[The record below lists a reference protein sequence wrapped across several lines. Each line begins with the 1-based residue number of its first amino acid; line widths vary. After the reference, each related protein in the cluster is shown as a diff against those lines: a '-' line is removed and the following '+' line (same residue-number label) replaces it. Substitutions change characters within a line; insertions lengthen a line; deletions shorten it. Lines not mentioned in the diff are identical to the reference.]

1 MKRAAVLIAVAA
13 VLVGCSQDNASPQPQ
28 DSETIAVSPEP
39 TEPSAISSPTA
50 VPTTTTAAP
59 SPTATKTKK
68 TQTGADAFCTYL
80 EQTQGAQQ
88 QIEDPAQF
96 VELVEGAAAVAPGA
110 IAEDAA
116 LYVESVRALATT
128 VTGSPKKAAQADAWL
143 SENEDAIAAA
153 EANLDSYSQSTCG
166 LPFITGE
173 G

>member
-1 MKRAAVLIAVAA
+1 MRRVVVMVAAAV
-13 VLVGCSQDNASPQPQ
+13 VLAGCSQDNSSPQPQ
-28 DSETIAVSPEP
+28 DTGTVSVSPQP
-39 TEPSAISSPTA
+39 TQSPTTA
-50 VPTTTTAAP
+50 SPTTQAPTSAAP
-59 SPTATKTKK
+59 KPAKTKNAQPG
-68 TQTGADAFCTYL
+68 TDAFCTYL

-88 QIEDPAQF
+88 QVEDPAQF

-116 LYVESVRALATT
+116 LFAESVRALATT
-128 VTGSPKKAAQADAWL
+128 ITGSAKQAAKADAWL

>member
-1 MKRAAVLIAVAA
+1 MRRAAVLVVVAV
-13 VLVGCSQDNASPQPQ
+13 VLVGCSQDNAGPQPQ
-28 DSETIAVSPEP
+28 DTGTVSVSPEP
-39 TEPSAISSPTA
+39 TRPSPVETPTTQAPTSAPVSPT
-50 VPTTTTAAP
+50 P
-59 SPTATKTKK
+59 SRTKK
-68 TQTGADAFCTYL
+68 AQPGADAFCTYL

-96 VELVEGAAAVAPGA
+96 VALVEGAAAVAPGA

-116 LYVESVRALATT
+116 LYAESVRALALT
-128 VTGSPKKAAQADAWL
+128 VTGSPKQAAKADAWL
-143 SENEDAIAAA
+143 SQNEDVIAAA

>member
-1 MKRAAVLIAVAA
+1 MRRAAVLIAVAM
-13 VLVGCSQDNASPQPQ
+13 LVAGCSQDTTSPDPQ
-28 DSETIAVSPEP
+28 DSGTVSVTPAP
-39 TEPSAISSPTA
+39 TEPASPT
-50 VPTTTTAAP
+50 PTTVPSSQMPP

-68 TQTGADAFCTYL
+68 SQPGADAFCDYL
-80 EQTQGAQQ
+80 DQTQGAQQ

-96 VELVEGAAAVAPGA
+96 VALVEGAVEVAPGA

-116 LYVESVRALATT
+116 LYAESVRALAAT
-128 VTGSPKKAAQADAWL
+128 VTGSPKEARTADAWL

-153 EANLDSYSQSTCG
+153 QANLDSYSLSTCG

>member
-1 MKRAAVLIAVAA
+1 MKSAAVLIAAAA

-28 DSETIAVSPEP
+28 DSQTIAVSPEP
-39 TEPSAISSPTA
+39 TEPSVITSPTA
-50 VPTTTTAAP
+50 VPTTTAAP

-68 TQTGADAFCTYL
+68 SQPGADAFCTYL

-116 LYVESVRALATT
+116 LYVESVRALATALSACWLAVNT
-128 VTGSPKKAAQADAWL
+128 ALKAVTAGSGRLDCTSTRDTSIPSPCPVAA
-143 SENEDAIAAA
+143 N
-153 EANLDSYSQSTCG
+153 
-166 LPFITGE
+166 
-173 G
+173 

>member
-1 MKRAAVLIAVAA
+1 MKRAAGLSAAAA

-28 DSETIAVSPEP
+28 DSQTIAVSPEP
-39 TEPSAISSPTA
+39 TEPSVITSPTA
-50 VPTTTTAAP
+50 VPTTTAAP

-68 TQTGADAFCTYL
+68 SQPGADAFCTYL

>member
-1 MKRAAVLIAVAA
+1 MKRAAVLIAAAA
-13 VLVGCSQDNASPQPQ
+13 VLVGCSLDNASPQPL
-28 DSETIAVSPEP
+28 DSQTIAVSPEP
-39 TEPSAISSPTA
+39 TEPSVSTAPTA
-50 VPTTTTAAP
+50 VPTTTAAP

-68 TQTGADAFCTYL
+68 SQPGADAFCTYL